1 MTTEEVYNALKYRVE
16 VDEHGNR
23 RHYNHLG
30 QLHCEEGPAVE
41 WEGGAVEWYQN
52 GKRHCASGP
61 AVEYAG
67 GYREWWLH
75 GTQYT
80 QDAHHQQVN
89 TAEYLPRPGPVS
101 NALQVM
107 INPVT
112 GTRRYFNQH
121 NLLHRTDGPAIVRTD
136 GTKEWAQNGQ
146 RHRIDGPAI
155 ERANGAKRWIRNGLT
170 HRTDGPAVVWPS
182 GSEEWW
188 IKGVEYTEQEFHAQL
203 KARGYTI

>member
-1 MTTEEVYNALKYRVE
+1 MSTEAEVYETLKYRVE
-16 VDEHGNR
+16 VDEYGNR

-52 GKRHCASGP
+52 GIRHCASGP

-89 TAEYLPRPGPVS
+89 TTEYLPLPGPVS
-101 NALQVM
+101 NAPQVM

-121 NLLHRTDGPAIVRTD
+121 NLLHRTDGPAIVWD
-136 GTKEWAQNGQ
+136 NGSKEWYQNGL
-146 RHRIDGPAI
+146 RHR
-155 ERANGAKRWIRNGLT
+155 E
-170 HRTDGPAVVWPS
+170 DGPAVVWSS
-182 GSEEWW
+182 GSKEWW
-188 IKGVEYTEQEFHAQL
+188 LNGAAYTEKEFHAQL
-203 KARGYTI
+203 KARGYTT